1 VIALTAF
8 RLAAYVRSHRVVQA
22 LLLLL
27 LLLAIMH
34 GNRAPEG
41 LEAVVL
47 TDSAALIIPVLAW
60 AARSL
65 LDTEP
70 DQQRL
75 MSATSVGGSGRELSA
90 GLMAALATCT
100 GLAAL
105 ALAWGVLLG
114 LTTAPP
120 GPVLGAAVVL
130 HALAALAGTALGA
143 LTSRVILPSPALS
156 IMALLSGFLGMLVLS
171 ASPLYWLTV
180 PILVWMR
187 AASTD
192 LLLDRLPELAAI
204 SLAWCLIG
212 LAAYTWLRRTRP

>member
-1 VIALTAF
+1 MIALAVF
-8 RLAAYVRSHRVVQA
+8 RMAGYVRSHRVVQA
-22 LLLLL
+22 LLLMV
-27 LLLAIMH
+27 LLLAVMH

-41 LEAVVL
+41 AEAVVL

-75 MSATSVGGSGRELSA
+75 MSATSVGGSARELSA
-90 GLMAALATCT
+90 GLLAALTACT

-114 LTTAPP
+114 LTATPP

-130 HALAALAGTALGA
+130 HGLAALTGTALGA

-156 IMALLSGFLGMLVLS
+156 IMALLSGFLGMLILS

-180 PILVWMR
+180 PVLVWMR
-187 AASTD
+187 AANTD
-192 LLLDRLPELAAI
+192 LLLDRLPELSAL

-212 LAAYTWLRRTRP
+212 LTTYAWLRRTRP

>member
-1 VIALTAF
+1 VIALAAF
-8 RLAAYVRSHRVVQA
+8 RLAAYVRSHRVFQA

-27 LLLAIMH
+27 LLLAVMH
-34 GNRAPEG
+34 GNAAPAG
-41 LEAVVL
+41 HEAVVL

-90 GLMAALATCT
+90 GILAALAACA

-105 ALAWGVLLG
+105 ALAFGVLLG
-114 LTTAPP
+114 LAATPS
-120 GPVLGAAVVL
+120 GPVLGAAALL
-130 HALAALAGTALGA
+130 HVLAALAGTALGA
-143 LTSRVILPSPALS
+143 LTSRVILPSPAVS
-156 IMALLSGFLGMLVLS
+156 IMALLSGVLGILLLS

-180 PILVWMR
+180 PVIVWMR
-187 AASTD
+187 AANTD
-192 LLLDRLPELAAI
+192 LLLDRLPELAGI

-212 LAAYTWLRRTRP
+212 LTAYAWLRRTRP